1 MRLEGI
7 FKRILSGETMKR
19 LHASLL
25 ILLSLILTAPLVAD
39 VTAVIVDLDGD
50 VQVSRRGNF
59 LDESEIDYGTELFT
73 HDILHTGPD
82 GYVELEV
89 ETPVSPELTIKV
101 TEGTTLYIEHS
112 LTRQKQKTTLTLH
125 RGAVQTRAATLIQGG
140 EFNVKTDS
148 SVMGIRG
155 TTFTVNTAPDTAL
168 MVSCRDGKVVCTTDG
183 EDAFIQPGKIYE
195 TSASGQFAIKA
206 LEAEEIDNYTRSWN
220 EERMEALMIN
230 GAMSLEHYANLY
242 LQTAP
247 GFLESFT
254 ELDSKQD
261 IFGKWEQ
268 IIDKGQTMS
277 MGEATKDKIALSNG
291 IIRLRSR
298 LPIMEHVFYTL
309 YDLTDI
315 MKNSPGQMEQL
326 SKTAGRTL
334 QIYDKRQKEFIEK
347 LTLARYYFKI
357 FLEIDKQS
365 SGHNLMPSSD
375 LMDDFLLDDSFFIA
389 PPAPGN

>member
-1 MRLEGI
+1 
-7 FKRILSGETMKR
+7 MKR
-19 LHASLL
+19 LKASLF
-25 ILLSLILTAPLVAD
+25 ILLCLTLTVPLSAD
-39 VTAVIVDLDGD
+39 VSAVIVDIMGE
-50 VQVSRRGNF
+50 VQVSRNGSF
-59 LDESEIDYGTELFT
+59 LNESEIDYGTELYT

-82 GYVELEV
+82 GYVELSL
-89 ETPVSPELTIKV
+89 ETPVSPDISIKV
-101 TEGTTLYIEHS
+101 MEGTTLFIEHN
-112 LTRQKQKTTLTLH
+112 LTRQSQKTTLNLH
-125 RGAVQTRAATLIQGG
+125 RGAVRTRAATLIRNG

-155 TTFTVNTAPDTAL
+155 TTFTVNTAPDTAM
-168 MVSCRDGKVVCTTDG
+168 MVSCREGKVVCTTDG

-195 TSASGQFAIKA
+195 TSSSGQAAIRA
-206 LEAEEIDNYTRSWN
+206 LAAEEIDDYTRSWN

-230 GAMSLEHYANLY
+230 GVLSLEHYANLY

-254 ELDSKQD
+254 ELDSKQE
-261 IFGKWEQ
+261 IFRKWEK
-268 IIDKGQTMS
+268 IIEKGQTMS
-277 MGEATKDKIALSNG
+277 MGDATKDKIALSNG

-298 LPIMEHVFYTL
+298 LPVMEHVFYTL

-315 MKNSPGQMEQL
+315 VGKSPGQTERL

-334 QIYDKRQKEFIEK
+334 QIYEKRQNEFIEK

-365 SGHNLMPSSD
+365 SGHSLTPSDD
-375 LMDDFLLDDSFFIA
+375 LMDDFLLDDSFFVV
-389 PPAPGN
+389 PPAPGGGF